1 MQEFI
6 TIPNMHDY
14 GNRLTC
20 SHMAVLFPP
29 FPHSSPK
36 DMYYD
41 HHQAGLH
48 KKKDHDQPKQSEC
61 SMGMGLWFVSRIVV
75 WELEFGSWSWE
86 CVGV

>member
-20 SHMAVLFPP
+20 SHVAVLFPP

-41 HHQAGLH
+41 HHQAGLD
-48 KKKDHDQPKQSEC
+48 KMKEVVTNPNR
-61 SMGMGLWFVSRIVV
+61 VSVV
-75 WELEFGSWSWE
+75 WEWDCGL
-86 CVGV
+86 